1 MSVEGRE
8 EMSGGRIAET
18 ATRERIA
25 EALLELMKKKNI
37 DKITVKDVV
46 DHCNITRQTFYYH
59 YQDMMDVF
67 EWICRKKADEMLR
80 LILGMDEGEK
90 DEGQGLCRQRLPRQH
105 PPVRT
110 GGPAAGCLPGPFHR
124 RHARLLF
131 AACHDILNL
140 PKNQC
145 T

>member
-46 DHCNITRQTFYYH
+46 DHCNI
-59 YQDMMDVF
+59 
-67 EWICRKKADEMLR
+67 RKLFCK
-80 LILGMDEGEK
+80 IL
-90 DEGQGLCRQRLPRQH
+90 
-105 PPVRT
+105 
-110 GGPAAGCLPGPFHR
+110 
-124 RHARLLF
+124 
-131 AACHDILNL
+131 
-140 PKNQC
+140 
-145 T
+145 